1 MVSYFGYF
9 FCIKW
14 VQLRENNILDGAIL
28 LNCVFSEQI
37 EYRDY
42 ETWCKQLLET
52 DKALKFLE
60 KMTLKI
66 VHGIV
71 FSSYLMYPENGK
83 VWMTYNKKVQI
94 YKLWCWVMNSREV
107 KLEVILGNRDVWN
120 ILWGLETPKDFI
132 KNMGISFL
140 NYSFTLGLNCG
151 SVLRNISFYDCS
163 FQKHSSF
170 FRYFDI

>member
-14 VQLRENNILDGAIL
+14 VQLRENNVLDGAIL

-37 EYRDY
+37 EYIDY

-52 DKALKFLE
+52 DKALRFLE

-94 YKLWCWVMNSREV
+94 YKLWCWITNSREV
-107 KLEVILGNRDVWN
+107 KLEVILGN
-120 ILWGLETPKDFI
+120 
-132 KNMGISFL
+132 
-140 NYSFTLGLNCG
+140 FTLGLNCG